1 MEKSVRILIVDDD
14 ETIRKVLEAIL
25 QEEGYVTDSVDTG
38 KKAVEKT
45 EKQYYNVALLDVRL
59 PDIEGIELL
68 TKLHDTTP
76 KMRKIIVTGFPTLQ
90 NAVAAVNQGADAYI
104 MKPFDVE
111 KMLLTIKEQLRKQGE
126 EKAFSEEK
134 IAEFIETRVR
144 ELDVQTQNS
153 GKKHF

>member
-25 QEEGYVTDSVDTG
+25 KEEGYVTDSVDTG
-38 KKAVEKT
+38 KKAIEKT
-45 EKQYYNVALLDVRL
+45 ANKFYNVALIDVRL

-76 KMRKIIVTGFPTLQ
+76 KMRKIVITGFPTLE

-111 KMLLTIKEQLRKQGE
+111 KMLQTIRDQLDKQQA
-126 EKAFSEEK
+126 EKAFNEEK
-134 IAEFIETRVR
+134 VAEFIETRVK
-144 ELDVQTQNS
+144 ELDVGPQNFA
-153 GKKHF
+153 KKRL

>member
-144 ELDVQTQNS
+144 ELDVQTQNF